1 LSVHSQTWNVCVVG
15 GGVVGL
21 SAALE
26 LQSRGFKVIVIDR
39 GRPRERASF
48 GNAGVIGAGSV
59 LTPAGPGVWRN
70 LARYAAN
77 RDPALR
83 IRYRSLPSTG
93 RWLLHFLA
101 NCTEEAWRRS
111 AKALSPLT
119 AIAYDNH
126 MRLAHFV
133 GAVALMRRTGYLK
146 LFPKFPSDTISLLER
161 QILDERSIRA
171 VLLDAAGLRDLEP
184 TLARSFSHALYLP
197 DSGSVASPGGLLE
210 LYWKAFRERQGAVSV
225 GEAHGI
231 SYGEDQ
237 IAVTVNGARIV
248 AQRMVIAAGAWS
260 PGLIAPLGYRIPF
273 AAERGYHAQF
283 KLRPGERLNRP
294 VFDPDAGY
302 AAAPIEDG
310 VRVLTGIEIARPED
324 PPDFRQLCAV
334 LGKARA
340 RLSLAETA
348 MSPEWFGS
356 RPATAD
362 GLPVIGEAVR
372 HRGLFFAF
380 GHGHIGFSTGPATGH
395 IIADLMTQTQPE
407 IQIAPF
413 AIERFS

>member
-1 LSVHSQTWNVCVVG
+1 VVG
-15 GGVVGL
+15 GGIVGL
-21 SAALE
+21 SVALE
-26 LQSRGFKVIVIDR
+26 LQSRGFKVVVIDR

-70 LARYAAN
+70 LVRYATN

-93 RWLLHFLA
+93 RWLLRFLA
-101 NCTEEAWRRS
+101 NCTEDAWRRS

-119 AIAYDNH
+119 TIAYDDH

-133 GAVALMRRTGYLK
+133 GAAGLVRRTGFLK
-146 LFPKFPSDTISLLER
+146 LLPRFPSDAISLLER

-184 TLARSFSHALYLP
+184 SLARSFSHALFFP
-197 DSGSVASPGGLLE
+197 DSASVASPGGLLE
-210 LYWKAFRERQGAVSV
+210 LYWKAFRERKGGVSV
-225 GEAHGI
+225 GEAQGI

-237 IAVTVNGARIV
+237 IAVRVNRTRIV

-260 PGLIAPLGYRIPF
+260 AGLIAPLGYRIPF

-283 KLRPGERLNRP
+283 RLRAGESLNRP
-294 VFDPDAGY
+294 IFDSDAGY

-340 RLSLAETA
+340 RLSLVETVT
-348 MSPEWFGS
+348 SPEWFGS
-356 RPATAD
+356 RPSTGD
-362 GLPVIGEAVR
+362 GLPVIGEAAR

-380 GHGHIGFSTGPATGH
+380 GHGHIGFSTGPATGR
-395 IIADLMTQTQPE
+395 IIADLMTQTEPQ

-413 AIERFS
+413 AIGRFS

>member
-1 LSVHSQTWNVCVVG
+1 VCVIG
-15 GGVVGL
+15 GGIVGL

-48 GNAGVIGAGSV
+48 GNAGLIGDGSI

-70 LARYAAN
+70 LARYVAN

-93 RWLLHFLA
+93 RWLLRFLT

-119 AIAYDNH
+119 TIAYDNH
-126 MRLAHFV
+126 MRLAHAV

-146 LFPKFPSDTISLLER
+146 LFPRFPSDAISLLER
-161 QILDERSIRA
+161 EILDERSIRA

-184 TLARSFSHALYLP
+184 SLARSFSHALFFP
-197 DSGSVASPGGLLE
+197 DSGSVTNPGGLLE
-210 LYWKAFRERQGAVSV
+210 LYWKAFRERKGAVSV
-225 GEAHGI
+225 GEAQAI
-231 SYGEDQ
+231 TYRENR
-237 IAVTVNGARIV
+237 IAVRVNGAQIA

-260 PGLIAPLGYRIPF
+260 AGLIAPLGYRIPF
-273 AAERGYHAQF
+273 AAERGYHAHF
-283 KLRPGERLNRP
+283 KLRPGERLSRP
-294 VFDPDAGY
+294 IFDPDASY
-302 AAAPIEDG
+302 TAAPIEDG
-310 VRVLTGIEIARPED
+310 VRVMTGIELARPED

-340 RLSLAETA
+340 RLSLAGTA
-348 MSPEWFGS
+348 TSPEWFGS
-356 RPATAD
+356 RPSTAD
-362 GLPVIGEAVR
+362 GLPVIGEAAR

-380 GHGHIGFSTGPATGH
+380 GHGHIGFSTGPATGR
-395 IIADLMTQTQPE
+395 IIADLMTQTQPQ